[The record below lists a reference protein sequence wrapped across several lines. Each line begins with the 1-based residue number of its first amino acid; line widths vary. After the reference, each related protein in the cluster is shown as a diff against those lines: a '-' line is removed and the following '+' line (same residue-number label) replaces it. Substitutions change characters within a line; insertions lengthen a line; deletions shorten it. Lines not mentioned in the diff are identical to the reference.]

1 MIGIRNPNTND
12 SRIKGVDDICCVLTL
27 EERNR
32 HKRTTSRKQTLE
44 RTTKFGGMFYLVG
57 V

>member
-1 MIGIRNPNTND
+1 MIRNPDKND

-27 EERNR
+27 EERIR
-32 HKRTTSRKQTLE
+32 HKGTTSQKQTLE
-44 RTTKFGGMFYLVG
+44 RSTKFGGMFYLVG